1 MLADAKYMALMKRCC
16 EEGRPLQLEAALR
29 DLRAVK
35 LLDRSALRDWMD
47 VAQAKGHMDC
57 VEVLK
62 DVLLADAK

>member
-1 MLADAKYMALMKRCC
+1 MVTPPLHRSTDTKRPWRSESREVAL
-16 EEGRPLQLEAALR
+16 L

-47 VAQAKGHMDC
+47 VAQAKGHLDC

-62 DVLLADAK
+62 GILADAKYI